1 MSRRA
6 FTLIEVLVAII
17 LVGVAVTGVLGGL
30 RAVGKAEAAI
40 KDGELLQRLGAD
52 KADEINATGQA
63 TSSGESGDFSD
74 RGYADV
80 EWSYTVEASGETNVD
95 RITLETKKGDAVQTL
110 RWLVY
115 VRPTTVTQTQ

>member
-1 MSRRA
+1 M
-6 FTLIEVLVAII
+6 AIV

-40 KDGELLQRLGAD
+40 KDGELLQRLAAD
-52 KADEINATGQA
+52 KADEVTATGQA

-74 RGYADV
+74 RGYPDV

-95 RITLETKKGDAVQTL
+95 KVTLETKKGDAIQTL

-115 VRPTTVTQTQ
+115 NRPTTVTESQ